1 MVPKDTRPPDNGAYP
16 QAAGGRPIGVGPIY
30 SKAASQLLANG
41 YEPVPIRPGSK
52 VPGVSRW
59 SAVTIDETRVEEWSG
74 RFQDHAVGLRTG
86 SLVGLDIDLL
96 DADLAH
102 RIHGLASR
110 RLGETLVRVGLWPK
124 RLLLYRTAE
133 PGAKLAAPGVEVLG
147 TGQQFVAFGIHP
159 GTGQPYYWPDGETPL
174 EVPLDDLP
182 LVDMEAI
189 GAFLAE
195 ASALLPGRQGRRTRR
210 TSGPTRAP
218 AATAGTISRDAQG
231 IVIDGRDGWLSSIA
245 YHMVWDA
252 RDAGE
257 ALDADVLAARVWD
270 RFQSTADISRPRQDG
285 HRSYGLA
292 DASAKVRDKLRLLG
306 DGRLPGREAVPDE
319 PAPQPANSPVDH
331 ARADLDQTIA
341 DACDTMMDWHD
352 SEDGLPPP
360 QIGIRATV
368 GLGKSTIAR
377 QHLLEL
383 RTRLPEAGHPH
394 RIAVFTP
401 SHALAEEAAGQWREA
416 GVSTAV
422 LHGYEAKLLGTPACR
437 DIAAVRLAVE
447 AGAPVHR
454 TVCDD
459 GDRQCRFHARCLKQ
473 VNRREIAAAD
483 VVFAA
488 YDALWSGFAVETS
501 SLGVVVIDEA
511 CWPRAATE
519 TRVLAVET
527 FRATGLAMAR
537 RGRHAEAAMADLD
550 DLRGRAVAAFTAN
563 GPGPLTRPV
572 LLTEGLTAHDC
583 REAVKFERGRI
594 QALPLEPG
602 ASPSQRSA
610 AAGVARHNAT
620 ARACVELW
628 RALEAFLGGGEDTC
642 GRVVI
647 DNPDPESGQHRIVV
661 RGVRS
666 VHPTLHDIPVLHLDA
681 TLRPELARSVLPRLQ
696 VTEIDAEAPHMTLR
710 LITGGFGKTAIIG
723 DSHASPEENAR
734 RAHKLSDVVAHVAWE
749 ARRVRPGRTLV
760 ITYKDCEAEFE
771 GIPGVVTAHFNAIAG
786 LDAWKDVGLLIVV
799 GRPLPSDM
807 ALEPLVGTFFGQVP
821 AGGYVSSLRGIRMRD
836 GSERTVRT
844 IAHADTRA
852 EILRAAISDDE
863 LIQAIGRGRAVNR
876 TAADPLEV
884 QVLSDVALPL
894 VHDSLAPWDMVV
906 PDIVQR
912 MLLAGVAVDSPADA
926 CRLHSDLFTSTEQAK
941 KAFQRAVFKGQ
952 TPIKNTYRGM
962 SLKSAAYRRPGRG
975 AGWQRAYWVD
985 GDAND
990 VRQTLSQRLGAIA
1003 EWKPAPA

>member
-147 TGQQFVAFGIHP
+147 TGQQFVAFGVHP
-159 GTGQPYYWPDGETPL
+159 DTGQPYYWPNGETPL
-174 EVPLDDLP
+174 EVPFDHLP
-182 LVDMEAI
+182 IVGRETL

-195 ASALLPGRQGRRTRR
+195 ARALLPDKGLVRRGDSSRRQD
-210 TSGPTRAP
+210 
-218 AATAGTISRDAQG
+218 ATAGTISRDAQG
-231 IVIDGRDGWLSSIA
+231 LVVDGRDGWLSSIA
-245 YHMVWDA
+245 YHVVWDA
-252 RDAGE
+252 HDAGE
-257 ALDADVLAARVWD
+257 ALDVDILAGRVWD
-270 RFQSTADISRPRQDG
+270 RFAATADLSRPRQDG
-285 HRSYGLA
+285 PRGYGRA
-292 DASAKVRDKLRLLG
+292 DAYRKVRDKLSLLRA
-306 DGRLPGREAVPDE
+306 GRLPGRTVEPDE
-319 PAPQPANSPVDH
+319 PAPSLPSFPVEG
-331 ARADLDQTIA
+331 ARTALDGTIA
-341 DACDTMMDWHD
+341 GACDTIMDWYGCGH
-352 SEDGLPPP
+352 GLPP

-368 GLGKSTIAR
+368 GLGKSTLAR
-377 QHLLEL
+377 RHLLQVMS
-383 RTRLPEAGHPH
+383 RLEEAGHPH

-422 LHGYEAKLLGTPACR
+422 LHGYEAQLSGTPICK

-447 AGAPVHR
+447 VGVPVHS

-459 GDRQCRFHARCLKQ
+459 GRRTCPFHATCLKQ
-473 VNRREIAAAD
+473 ANRREIASAD

-488 YDALWSGFAVETS
+488 YDALWSGFAVATS
-501 SLGVVVIDEA
+501 SLGALVIDEA
-511 CWPRAATE
+511 CWPRAATV
-519 TRVLAVET
+519 TALLAVET
-527 FRATGLAMAR
+527 FRDAGLVMAR
-537 RGRHAEAAMADLD
+537 RGRHAEMAIADLD
-550 DLRGRAVAAFTAN
+550 DLRRRAVAAFTAN
-563 GPGPLTRPV
+563 GPGPLARPV
-572 LLTEGLTAHDC
+572 LLAAGLTAEDC
-583 REAVKFERGRI
+583 REAVKFELGRI
-594 QALPLEPG
+594 QPLPLEPG
-602 ASPSQRSA
+602 ASQAQRSA

-620 ARACVELW
+620 ARACVEHW
-628 RALEAFLGGGEDTC
+628 RAVEAFLAGSEETC

-647 DNPDPESGQHRIVV
+647 DEPDPETGLHRIVV
-661 RGVRS
+661 RGV
-666 VHPTLHDIPVLHLDA
+666 HAIHQTLRDIPVLHLDA
-681 TLRPELARSVLPRLQ
+681 TLRPELARTILPRLQ
-696 VTEIDAEAPHMTLR
+696 VTEIDAEAPHMKLR
-710 LITGGFGKTAIIG
+710 IVTGGFGKTAIIG
-723 DSHASPEENAR
+723 DPRVSPEENAR

-760 ITYKDCEAEFE
+760 ITYKDCEAAF
-771 GIPGVVTAHFNAIAG
+771 GHIPGVDTAHFNDIAG
-786 LDAWKDVGLLIVV
+786 LDAWKDVALLIVV
-799 GRPLPSDM
+799 GRPLPSDLT
-807 ALEPLVGTFFGQVP
+807 LEPPVGAFFGRVP

-844 IAHADTRA
+844 IAHTDAQA
-852 EILRAAISDDE
+852 EVLRAAISDDE

-876 TAADPLEV
+876 TAANPLEV

-894 VHDSLAPWDMVV
+894 VHDSLAPW
-906 PDIVQR
+906 R
-912 MLLAGVAVDSPADA
+912 
-926 CRLHSDLFTSTEQAK
+926 
-941 KAFQRAVFKGQ
+941 
-952 TPIKNTYRGM
+952 
-962 SLKSAAYRRPGRG
+962 
-975 AGWQRAYWVD
+975 
-985 GDAND
+985 
-990 VRQTLSQRLGAIA
+990 
-1003 EWKPAPA
+1003 